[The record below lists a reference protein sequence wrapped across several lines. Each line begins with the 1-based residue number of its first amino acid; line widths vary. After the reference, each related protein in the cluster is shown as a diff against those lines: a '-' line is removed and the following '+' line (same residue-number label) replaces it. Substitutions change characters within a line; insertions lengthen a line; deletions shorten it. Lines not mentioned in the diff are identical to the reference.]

1 MSELSELTLKFSLRE
16 NTGRNACRQMRAS
29 GRIPAILYGKELNK
43 SLSVDDKEM
52 RMLLRQASG
61 TSSLMRLI
69 GDQGEDELV
78 LIKEM
83 QKDHIKDRILHI
95 DFIQVTRGEDLQT
108 RVPLVLIGDAEGVKT
123 SGGILEVLAND
134 IEIRCRPSNLPSQI
148 ELNISSLALG
158 ENLQVKDL
166 PEVDGVTFVTPEDSM
181 IVSCVGSASGR
192 SDAEEEGDVP
202 TDESEA
208 SEEEATE
215 ESSEEETASEEESS

>member
-16 NTGRNACRQMRAS
+16 NSGRNACRQMRAA

-43 SLSVDDKEM
+43 SLSIDDKEM
-52 RMLLRQASG
+52 RMLLRRASG

-69 GDQGEDELV
+69 GEQGEDELV

-83 QKDHIKDRILHI
+83 QQDHIKDQILHI
-95 DFIQVTRGEDLQT
+95 DFVQVTRGEDLQT
-108 RVPLVLIGDAEGVKT
+108 KVPLVLLGEADGVKT

-134 IEIRCRPSNLPSQI
+134 IEIRCRPSNLPAQI
-148 ELNISSLALG
+148 ELDISALGLG

-166 PEVDGVTFVTPEDSM
+166 PAVEGVAFVTPEDSM

-192 SDAEEEGDVP
+192 SDAE
-202 TDESEA
+202 DELE
-208 SEEEATE
+208 T
-215 ESSEEETASEEESS
+215 EEETASEESEEDTSSEEGSS

>member
-1 MSELSELTLKFSLRE
+1 
-16 NTGRNACRQMRAS
+16 MRAS

-134 IEIRCRPSNLPSQI
+134 IEIRCRPSN
-148 ELNISSLALG
+148 
-158 ENLQVKDL
+158 
-166 PEVDGVTFVTPEDSM
+166 
-181 IVSCVGSASGR
+181 
-192 SDAEEEGDVP
+192 
-202 TDESEA
+202 
-208 SEEEATE
+208 
-215 ESSEEETASEEESS
+215 